1 MQSPFFSRI
10 IFLLKT
16 ALYPPSARG
25 GGRGKRNGSRLSP
38 APRPAGSVKKGKLH
52 MYSTKGRGK
61 AYPLVELSLF
71 TAIILALA
79 FTPGLGY
86 IPLGVTRAT
95 VIHIPVIIGSI
106 LLGPKKGAF
115 LGGVFGLTSLLNNTF
130 SPTATSFIFSPFY
143 AGGNLWSL
151 AVCFVPRILVGV
163 LPWLIYRGLM
173 KCARGT
179 PSEKWPVFSLGAAG
193 LAASLLHT
201 AMVMGLTWA
210 CFGQAYAGAKG
221 VAYNAL
227 YRLIL
232 GVVAVNGLPEA
243 AVAGVVTA
251 LVCRVLVKALKRRA

>member
-86 IPLGVTRAT
+86 IPLG
-95 VIHIPVIIGSI
+95 
-106 LLGPKKGAF
+106 PKKGAF

-179 PSEKWPVFSLGAAG
+179 PSEKWSVFSLGAAG

-210 CFGQAYAGAKG
+210 CFGQAYAGAHG

-251 LVCRVLVKALKRRA
+251 LVCRVLGKALKRRA